1 VGPCRLPPVPVT
13 DAEAFRFVADHYG
26 QRATGV
32 SVLGAGEWSRA
43 YAFVL
48 DGREAVIR
56 FGHYV
61 EDFRKDRVM
70 AAHSSAALPIPP
82 VLEIGAA
89 GDGYF
94 AVSER
99 AHGDLL
105 DGLDGPGMRAALPGL
120 LAALD
125 ALRDIDV
132 SATHGYG
139 IWAPDKTGPATT
151 WPQAL
156 LAISEETPR
165 TAGWQASLAASPVG
179 MAPFNQGY
187 ARLRELAEALPNERH
202 IIHGDLLNR
211 NVLVQDSKVTAAIDW
226 GNALYGDWLYDAAWL
241 IYWWPWF
248 PQWQDIDIAAE
259 LDKHWEHH
267 GGPPPGLDYRLRACL
282 LHIAL
287 DAMAYNAYR
296 GPARHDDLARTVA
309 QVSALL

>member
-13 DAEAFRFVADHYG
+13 DAEAFRFVADYYG

-43 YAFVL
+43 YGFAL

-56 FGHYV
+56 FGRYV

-70 AAHSSAALPIPP
+70 AAHSCAALPIPS

-139 IWAPDKTGPATT
+139 IWAPDRTGPAPS
-151 WPQAL
+151 WAQAL

-165 TAGWQASLAASPVG
+165 TAGWRASLAASPFG
-179 MAPFNQGY
+179 MAPFDQGY
-187 ARLRELAEALPNERH
+187 ARLRELAQGLPDERH
-202 IIHGDLLNR
+202 VIHGDLLNR
-211 NVLVQDSKVTAAIDW
+211 NVLVQDSKVTAVIDW

-259 LDKHWEHH
+259 LAKHWRQH
-267 GGPPPGLDYRLRACL
+267 GGSPPGLDYRLRACL
-282 LHIAL
+282 LHIGL

-296 GPARHDDLARTVA
+296 GPARRDDLARTA
-309 QVSALL
+309 SQLSELL